1 MGEPAM
7 GEPGM
12 SEPGVDAPG
21 APTGDD
27 PGIPA
32 VLSRMMSSERAL
44 KAAVEAAFKG
54 VDFDELEAAWKAYTL
69 KVH

>member
-1 MGEPAM
+1 MTRI
-7 GEPGM
+7 PGGRGWD
-12 SEPGVDAPG
+12 PGG
-21 APTGDD
+21 APARGPEGGDN

-32 VLSRMMSSERAL
+32 FFSRFMSSERAL

-54 VDFDELEAAWKAYTL
+54 VDFDELEEAWKAYTL